1 MKASTPP
8 LLLQVL
14 TILFSTSVYWKA
26 FPSPQ
31 KVGCINRSAQ
41 SNLQKWSWFCP
52 WSWSAPD
59 RGLICGQPTALLQ
72 QPAEW
77 GDSACLYTKASQK
90 AEIRTTLL
98 QLLPLLTAELSPHPS
113 RVPIQKQNAWI
124 QVSLWTI
131 FLAPPQSFLS
141 SSVSR
146 ILSLCSHGKLLSS
159 LSKSLLLHVVVLHP
173 ESSTRL
179 RLSHKRAERIEAG
192 ARRSHLHFSHISEVT
207 CQTKKGLKANSS
219 DSLNKKVE
227 KQFPEAEILFIFS
240 IQKILM
246 PSGYAD
252 KEKQRVQRLCSY
264 GIIAAIVSFEQATIT
279 FESERQVSISYK
291 PWLYPKPFYSEENQL
306 HNSAGFWEI
315 RI

>member
-26 FPSPQ
+26 FPSPR

-219 DSLNKKVE
+219 DSLNKKSGKTIPRGRDSIHIFYSKDSYAKRLRWQGE
-227 KQFPEAEILFIFS
+227 TASPEALFIWNH
-240 IQKILM
+240 
-246 PSGYAD
+246 
-252 KEKQRVQRLCSY
+252 CSNCFFWASNNHVW
-264 GIIAAIVSFEQATIT
+264 I
-279 FESERQVSISYK
+279 RK
-291 PWLYPKPFYSEENQL
+291 
-306 HNSAGFWEI
+306 AGQYFI
-315 RI
+315 